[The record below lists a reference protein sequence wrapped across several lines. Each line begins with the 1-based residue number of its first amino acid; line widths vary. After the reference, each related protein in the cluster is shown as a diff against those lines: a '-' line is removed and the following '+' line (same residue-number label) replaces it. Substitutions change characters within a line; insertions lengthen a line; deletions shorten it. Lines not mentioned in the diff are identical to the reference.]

1 MPHER
6 GHCGRK
12 RVGFLDLTVVVQ
24 GADPPDAA
32 GRHQWL
38 HLSFATVHNERT
50 VPVSLGFG
58 MSGKMS
64 GDRVRRQVPQRDNV
78 TAPRTIIITTSE
90 RPVID
95 LLAQIKVHSLLCY
108 LTLDGIT
115 TFVRLKTPT
124 SSAISFNPR
133 QPMRATQ
140 ALRHPFSR
148 TTHGRCHD
156 ANDARP

>member
-50 VPVSLGFG
+50 VLDCKTVSPDLVALQNIVFEVSRMLTASAQLQLEFLVGVLGPDVESELAGILMFLG
-58 MSGKMS
+58 GTPPPPLPEAPP
-64 GDRVRRQVPQRDNV
+64 GPEVPS
-78 TAPRTIIITTSE
+78 PR
-90 RPVID
+90 
-95 LLAQIKVHSLLCY
+95 HS
-108 LTLDGIT
+108 
-115 TFVRLKTPT
+115 
-124 SSAISFNPR
+124 
-133 QPMRATQ
+133 
-140 ALRHPFSR
+140 
-148 TTHGRCHD
+148 
-156 ANDARP
+156 